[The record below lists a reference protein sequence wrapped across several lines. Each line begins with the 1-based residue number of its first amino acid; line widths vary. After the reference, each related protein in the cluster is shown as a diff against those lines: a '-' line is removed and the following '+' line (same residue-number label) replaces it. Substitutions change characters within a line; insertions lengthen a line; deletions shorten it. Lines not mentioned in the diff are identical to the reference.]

1 MYVFNSEKPIS
12 WSSNFTDKLLHP
24 IVLKNTGVKVVQVL
38 VLLYCN
44 EKLKFPLSLVTFAVS
59 LFINKEMVIGNL
71 HKIAMPVLLISQMD
85 VFEYRG
91 SPLEVWDKLVNPLR

>member
-12 WSSNFTDKLLHP
+12 WRNNFTDKLLQP

-44 EKLKFPLSLVTFAVS
+44 EKLKFPLSLATFAISV
-59 LFINKEMVIGNL
+59 FINKEMLVSHL
-71 HKIAMPVLLISQMD
+71 HNIAIPVLLISQID
-85 VFEYRG
+85 GFEYRG
-91 SPLEVWDKLVNPLR
+91 SPLETWDNFVKFI